1 MPWDGWRGLS
11 GVSFFR
17 PGRESRVPHCL
28 RRSSPLVFELRSKR
42 WDSTDC
48 PAHPALPRPAI
59 AVADSNLSRV
69 SPGLSAPGVKVTTAV
84 NPARAKNLTTD
95 FTDDTDLRMRSVL
108 SVSSVV
114 RFLILALYG
123 IEIPPL

>member
-84 NPARAKNLTTD
+84 NPPRAKNLTTD
-95 FTDDTDLRMRSVL
+95 FTDATDFRL
-108 SVSSVV
+108 
-114 RFLILALYG
+114 
-123 IEIPPL
+123 PPLSLSSLVTFFIFPPHRTESP